1 MGLLGSNGPLKAVWV
16 GGVQINGLVHLI
28 TEENLMDPSLTE
40 LSLAL
45 TVQITLQNL
54 QCWL

>member
-1 MGLLGSNGPLKAVWV
+1 MGVLWSIDLVKAVWV